1 MAVRPLQVPRSR
13 GAGAG
18 CPAPASCSALC
29 AGCGQE
35 VRSQGPHAR
44 PPAGRTRAELVGP
57 RLLGV
62 EVRGALLERHHLNL
76 GLHTSGWRLEA
87 AGSVGVL
94 GRRLRGG
101 RPTAPPHT
109 HVRCCW
115 QQLPCTLEPQARTSC
130 STAGVNLS
138 PFLSAAAPQPMA
150 VSMTPGAAA
159 GRGVAAA
166 SKRGQGQAGWRS
178 AGRHAAAGAGA
189 GRVALSRLACR
200 RGGSPAQSTKAA
212 AVQQALLHTSGQAQ
226 HGAHQGWAV
235 QQQQCK
241 VVDLAG
247 RRGGRCGGAL
257 HRMRATTARAPC
269 SCNPAALLCFH
280 SCCCMHGSC

>member
-189 GRVALSRLACR
+189 GRVALSRPACR
-200 RGGSPAQSTKAA
+200 RGGRGRQGGAQQAGMPPRRFACTEHQGGSGAAGTSPYLRAGAARGASGMGGPAA
-212 AVQQALLHTSGQAQ
+212 AVQS
-226 HGAHQGWAV
+226 
-235 QQQQCK
+235 
-241 VVDLAG
+241 
-247 RRGGRCGGAL
+247 R
-257 HRMRATTARAPC
+257 
-269 SCNPAALLCFH
+269 
-280 SCCCMHGSC
+280 